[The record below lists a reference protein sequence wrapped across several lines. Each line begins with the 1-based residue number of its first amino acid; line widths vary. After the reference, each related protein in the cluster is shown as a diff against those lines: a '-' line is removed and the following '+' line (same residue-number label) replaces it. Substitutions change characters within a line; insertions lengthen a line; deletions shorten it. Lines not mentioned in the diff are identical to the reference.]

1 MGFKNGM
8 ENILCNYI
16 NIIEKRKAY
25 KYLYVIIDI
34 FKVIKIIFGDL
45 YWKGKLLVF
54 TWHFKEEFDTLRK
67 PLEFVLDI
75 LDGGEHILVSKNQNK
90 YNVFYPFHGKCFCLS
105 YVEHENVILIH
116 IKPASKKMEAK
127 GK

>member
-1 MGFKNGM
+1 M
-8 ENILCNYI
+8 
-16 NIIEKRKAY
+16 
-25 KYLYVIIDI
+25 
-34 FKVIKIIFGDL
+34 IKIIFREV
-45 YWKGKLLVF
+45 YWNGKLLVF

-75 LDGGEHILVSKNQNK
+75 LDEGEHVLISKNQSK
-90 YNVFYPFHGKCFCLS
+90 YNVFYPFHGKYLCLS

-116 IKPASKKMEAK
+116 IKPTSRKLEEK